1 MSIKKQDQKY
11 KQLISKIGN
20 EYINAKHFVIKAI
33 NNELI
38 KAYWQIGRYIIEFEQ
53 DGKIKADY
61 GSFLLDTLSKDLK
74 SKYGK
79 GFSRTNLVYIRLFYI
94 KYPKSQTL
102 SDQLSWSHYVELL
115 AISNDLE
122 RNFYEKQTIKERWS
136 IRELKKQKKKSLFE
150 RLANSKNKKGIIELS
165 QKGQQIQNEK
175 DLLKDPYIL
184 DFIDFPEKYQ
194 YTETELEQK
203 IIDNLQ
209 YFLLELGKGFAFVG
223 RQYRITL
230 NNTHYFVDLVFYHI
244 KLKCYVLI
252 DLKVPNV
259 KHYDIG
265 QMNMYLGY
273 FAKEENEQTDN
284 EPIGILLTKDKDE
297 VLIEYATYNLKS
309 NLFVSK
315 YQAYMPDKKV
325 LKQRLQE
332 ILND

>member
-1 MSIKKQDQKY
+1 MKLQKQEEKY
-11 KQLISKIGN
+11 KKLISKIGN
-20 EYINAKHFVIKAI
+20 EYTNAKHFAIKAI

-38 KAYWQIGRYIIEFEQ
+38 KAYWQIGKYIIEFEQ

-74 SKYGK
+74 TKYGK

-94 KYPKSQTL
+94 KYQKSQTL

-115 AISNDLE
+115 SISNDLE
-122 RNFYEKQTIKERWS
+122 RNFYEKQSINERWS
-136 IRELKKQKKKSLFE
+136 VRELKKQKGKSLFE
-150 RLANSKNKKGIIELS
+150 RLANSKDKEGILKLS
-165 QKGQQIQNEK
+165 QKGQTIQNKK
-175 DLLKDPYIL
+175 DIIKDPYIL

-194 YTETELEQK
+194 YSETELEQK

-209 YFLLELGKGFAFVG
+209 NFLLELGKGFAFVG

-252 DLKVPNV
+252 DLKLPNI
-259 KHYDIG
+259 KHHDIG

-273 FAKEENEQTDN
+273 FAKEETDDTDN
-284 EPIGILLTKDKDE
+284 EPIGILLTKDKDD
-297 VLIEYATYNLKS
+297 VLIEYAMYNLKS

-315 YQAYMPDKKV
+315 YQQYLPDKNI
-325 LKQRLQE
+325 LKQRMQE
-332 ILND
+332 ILDE

>member
-1 MSIKKQDQKY
+1 M
-11 KQLISKIGN
+11 
-20 EYINAKHFVIKAI
+20 
-33 NNELI
+33 
-38 KAYWQIGRYIIEFEQ
+38 
-53 DGKIKADY
+53 
-61 GSFLLDTLSKDLK
+61 
-74 SKYGK
+74 
-79 GFSRTNLVYIRLFYI
+79 YIRLFYI
-94 KYPKSQTL
+94 KYSKSQTL

-115 AISNDLE
+115 SISNDLE
-122 RNFYEKQTIKERWS
+122 RNFYEKQIIKEKWS

-150 RLANSKNKKGIIELS
+150 RLANSKDKKGIIELS
-165 QKGQQIQNEK
+165 KKGQQIQNEK
-175 DLLKDPYIL
+175 DILKDPYIL
-184 DFIDFPEKYQ
+184 DFLNFPEKYQ

-209 YFLLELGKGFAFVG
+209 HFLLELGKGFAFVG

-259 KHYDIG
+259 KHHDIG

-273 FAKEENEQTDN
+273 FAKEESEQSDN

-315 YQAYMPDKKV
+315 YQAYMPDKKA

-332 ILND
+332 ILNE